1 MDLMLQ
7 NTSRDRR
14 FHWHTCAARAPD
26 PTAGGGINDSSTWY
40 FDESG
45 VQEQLRLNL
54 AALAAYGVGG
64 CNAFDIAS
72 SQTVSTS
79 SSTTTSSSS
88 STYGRLFINNGHSDF
103 HHCRF
108 GRFSARYS
116 TDEGPTTDENGYKPR
131 NFAYRSFAHTWLEN
145 YRHLLRSKLP
155 PFGYTTSASASTSN
169 HSVHSSAHSI
179 HHHTVNGSGG
189 GGIGS
194 GSSMQ
199 ILLPSFTPL
208 NMNTTAPHHFPGSQ
222 IAMVFAKTYELLAA
236 RDTNGPRLLAIITEE
251 LLNSAN
257 LMAFKSRRNNR
268 SGGLADRGVW
278 DPYAADFDEGPDDF
292 DAQDAQNRHQRT
304 GASTSQPPPLW
315 TVPLWEEVARLWTC
329 LLLAPGFSPAT
340 RDGWRERLLAWS
352 QSPQAPRHEI
362 YFFPSSYA
370 TNNPS
375 PTEDGSAAPRGS
387 REPTSV
393 FQLALDV
400 SALPLEISEEFP
412 PISRNTLSELIRI
425 LPADSRQC
433 TCPFCGVS
441 MVIRRAWGAEEDFV
455 TACLR
460 ASALHVMG
468 FGEAAT
474 RLAVTLANTLIA
486 CLEDVSHRGAM
497 LGEITSGPCSPTPSS
512 LTSQPPSFVRSNSGG
527 SGKAIGL
534 NSSSGGSGNQSRGGF
549 RSPPPPPPLQPQHF
563 SPFQQRNHYPC
574 TSAGMGLSSAATAN
588 TSASSYFHFSPPS
601 PSAPCVFP
609 YNHHY
614 HYQQGRHRFSP
625 WQRMPQ
631 RPDPSQYIYCSSEVS
646 LDCPFHEHGWL
657 GLPGRPVISLVEC
670 LLEAALQKLQDPSR
684 SGLSPSEYI
693 HLALKVGILVLCQQR
708 SLPSTSGAL
717 LACQAQEM
725 LLIHLLNTIP
735 RNAMTAQ
742 IIGPLIC
749 QLMGPPPPSLHPMGT
764 GTQGAWW
771 WSALGP
777 LVHPDTYPVH
787 VVAELLFGHL
797 LAGESAGAYTGEL
810 AYLVAAR
817 AMRLPVLEPVS
828 DSPLVINATTTTT
841 STAHQHGDNSSPP
854 STYTVSAAISASGA
868 FRSPP
873 LPSTFFNAAMTP
885 FARLPVLPLPLP
897 PPQPLPN
904 YHRQGQETRRH
915 QHPAFVNQDSVA
927 TAYRRDLGAM
937 EGRQARLAISLILA
951 SRSAVFRMDHFMR
964 VCDRHIHTS
973 ISLLSVSREVLAE
986 AIGHRL
992 HSSTSAFSLDEP
1004 AFLFNTS
1011 AAAAAATATTT
1022 GISGSANTG
1031 ASLTAGTTSAAGSL
1045 GFANLLPV
1053 NFVTTPLPTNALQ
1066 ERISL
1071 VCAAFHL
1078 ALCVTVRT
1086 AWPRVHWRRREMLGW
1101 AVSTG
1106 LLAGP
1111 PALLHLTQAWSVY
1124 ASPRE
1129 AVTWLAPTLLAC
1141 IACISPVGGA
1151 AGVGAGVSRGAGAR
1165 PTRNSAEGMLFL
1177 LPRIY
1182 SFFSFTPLAVEQI
1195 KVAVRQ
1201 MTIQHLKEA
1210 HLCAYSGDNCH
1221 HCSGICENV
1230 GEIDVVDQVY
1240 SGSKHEGTCSDAKE
1254 DEEDFAEPLWFYPA
1268 CNSQE
1273 APRPLR
1279 LGSRYVEIVVEKARN
1294 LFPLLAFLFGYTIVF
1309 LTYGVYQALVAFRLS
1324 TSLSFPPVIFAN
1336 KDATGGGVVWL
1347 TADPFARFYY
1357 RPCPVRSTR
1366 YRPKIRRHSLSPQ
1379 QESACLAKYQRSLDI
1394 LETVHLL
1401 QTCVEPLTRRWPKF
1415 DASPQQRLANY
1426 SGAAAQDPVN
1436 CALTAL
1442 QLTELDAASFE
1453 ATYQLVVEAAKSGS
1467 LGPTHLFSAA
1477 RHLDARGYPL
1487 WAFPLTVHAM
1497 RLFSL
1502 SGLQESHPVAH
1513 DVLWSCL
1520 LAHRI
1525 GLTAL
1530 QEILSH
1536 VVRNVHCP
1544 TLLAD
1549 ILHRC
1554 RAPPPPSLPPLP
1566 TPQYHPHSHH
1576 HPNHHHRVDGNHVY
1590 AGYYPT
1596 SKQAQPPLLPVDSPP
1611 LKPLLEATI
1620 SAFVATTHA
1629 RLANISPRQYAD
1641 FLDFLSRARDTFV
1654 LLKPDGPAQFRQLVS
1669 CLCHSYR
1676 GKRKLIALLNERF
1689 HHT

>member
-1 MDLMLQ
+1 MKRQFEDPNNVSRRKIRRLDPDLCSEKYVSQVLSLFDISAMSVAYHLPFEYVETTLVHVPDPVQERIIFYSFPRDSADIKTYSSFMSYKSGSTEKSPFAVGEQMFQKNCVEDAIQIGFHLTGVVKPDGNIRGLLDSKTSKVSMTFDRCKITSVCCTCNSRGLSWCPHAVALALFRINKPDGVNYRAPISDTLVKMDRGQLQ
-7 NTSRDRR
+7 KFAQYLIASHPNRVLASAQHLADKLLQRDSQMNK
-14 FHWHTCAARAPD
+14 TYGAPD

-54 AALAAYGVGG
+54 AALAAYGAGG
-64 CNAFDIAS
+64 CNAFDMISTPAA
-72 SQTVSTS
+72 STS
-79 SSTTTSSSS
+79 SSTTFSLSS
-88 STYGRLFINNGHSDF
+88 STYGRLFVNNSHSDF

-108 GRFSARYS
+108 SRFSARYS
-116 TDEGPTTDENGYKPR
+116 IDEGPITDENGFKPR

-155 PFGYTTSASASTSN
+155 PFGYTTSASAATSSN
-169 HSVHSSAHSI
+169 HPVHSSVHSM
-179 HHHTVNGSGG
+179 HHHIVNANGG
-189 GGIGS
+189 GSAGG
-194 GSSMQ
+194 GSMQ
-199 ILLPSFTPL
+199 SLFPSFTPPT
-208 NMNTTAPHHFPGSQ
+208 MHSTAPHHFPGSQ
-222 IAMVFAKTYELLAA
+222 IAMVFAKTYELLAS

-257 LMAFKSRRNNR
+257 LMVLKSRRNNR
-268 SGGLADRGVW
+268 GGGLADRGVW
-278 DPYAADFDEGPDDF
+278 DPYAGDFDEAADDP
-292 DAQDAQNRHQRT
+292 DAQDAQHRQQRT
-304 GASTSQPPPLW
+304 GASVSQSPPIW

-340 RDGWRERLLAWS
+340 RDGWRQRLLAWS
-352 QSPQAPRHEI
+352 QSPQAPRDEI
-362 YFFPSSYA
+362 YFFPTYS
-370 TNNPS
+370 TNDAS
-375 PTEDGSAAPRGS
+375 PTEEGPAATRGS

-400 SALPLEISEEFP
+400 SALHLEISEEFP
-412 PISRNTLSELIRI
+412 PIPRNTLSELIRI
-425 LPADSRQC
+425 MPADSRQC
-433 TCPFCGVS
+433 TCPFCSAS

-474 RLAVTLANTLIA
+474 RLAVTLGNLLIA
-486 CLEDVSHRGAM
+486 CLEDVSHRSAI
-497 LGEITSGPCSPTPSS
+497 LGEMTSGPCSPTPSP

-527 SGKAIGL
+527 SVKASGL
-534 NSSSGGSGNQSRGGF
+534 NSTLGGSGSQSRGGF
-549 RSPPPPPPLQPQHF
+549 KSPPPPLPSQPQHF
-563 SPFQQRNHYPC
+563 SPLQQRSHYSC
-574 TSAGMGLSSAATAN
+574 TSAGISPSSNTAVN
-588 TSASSYFHFSPPS
+588 TSTSFSYFHFSPPS
-601 PSAPCVFP
+601 PSVPCVFP
-609 YNHHY
+609 HNYHH
-614 HYQQGRHRFSP
+614 HYQQGRHRFSS

-631 RPDPSQYIYCSSEVS
+631 RSEPSQHLYCSSEVS
-646 LDCPFHEHGWL
+646 LDCPFHEYGWL

-670 LLEAALQKLQDPSR
+670 LLEAASQKLQDPSR

-708 SLPSTSGAL
+708 SLPFTSGAL
-717 LACQAQEM
+717 LASQAQEM

-742 IIGPLIC
+742 IIGPLVC

-817 AMRLPVLEPVS
+817 AMRLPVLESVS
-828 DSPLVINATTTTT
+828 DSPLVINATTTT
-841 STAHQHGDNSSPP
+841 STAHRHGDNLSRP
-854 STYTVSAAISASGA
+854 SATISASNA

-885 FARLPVLPLPLP
+885 FSRLPVFFP
-897 PPQPLPN
+897 PPPPPPLN
-904 YHRQGQETRRH
+904 YHRQGQETLRH
-915 QHPAFVNQDSVA
+915 QHPAFVNQDSAA

-951 SRSAVFRMDHFMR
+951 SRSTVFRMDHFMR

-1004 AFLFNTS
+1004 AFLLNTS
-1011 AAAAAATATTT
+1011 AVTAAATANAT
-1022 GISGSANTG
+1022 GITGSTNTG

-1111 PALLHLTQAWSVY
+1111 PALLHLTQAWSLY

-1141 IACISPVGGA
+1141 IACVSPVSGPASSGVSTGVNGG
-1151 AGVGAGVSRGAGAR
+1151 AGVGARSSRS
-1165 PTRNSAEGMLFL
+1165 SAEGMLFL

-1195 KVAVRQ
+1195 KIAIRQ
-1201 MTIQHLKEA
+1201 MTIQHLKEIHFCA
-1210 HLCAYSGDNCH
+1210 HSGGNCYYR
-1221 HCSGICENV
+1221 SGICQGV
-1230 GEIDVVDQVY
+1230 GEIGVVDQIN
-1240 SGSKHEGTCSDAKE
+1240 SGSKQEGTCSDAEE
-1254 DEEDFAEPLWFYPA
+1254 DEKDF
-1268 CNSQE
+1268 
-1273 APRPLR
+1273 
-1279 LGSRYVEIVVEKARN
+1279 
-1294 LFPLLAFLFGYTIVF
+1294 
-1309 LTYGVYQALVAFRLS
+1309 
-1324 TSLSFPPVIFAN
+1324 
-1336 KDATGGGVVWL
+1336 
-1347 TADPFARFYY
+1347 
-1357 RPCPVRSTR
+1357 
-1366 YRPKIRRHSLSPQ
+1366 
-1379 QESACLAKYQRSLDI
+1379 
-1394 LETVHLL
+1394 
-1401 QTCVEPLTRRWPKF
+1401 
-1415 DASPQQRLANY
+1415 
-1426 SGAAAQDPVN
+1426 
-1436 CALTAL
+1436 
-1442 QLTELDAASFE
+1442 
-1453 ATYQLVVEAAKSGS
+1453 
-1467 LGPTHLFSAA
+1467 
-1477 RHLDARGYPL
+1477 
-1487 WAFPLTVHAM
+1487 
-1497 RLFSL
+1497 
-1502 SGLQESHPVAH
+1502 
-1513 DVLWSCL
+1513 
-1520 LAHRI
+1520 
-1525 GLTAL
+1525 
-1530 QEILSH
+1530 
-1536 VVRNVHCP
+1536 
-1544 TLLAD
+1544 
-1549 ILHRC
+1549 
-1554 RAPPPPSLPPLP
+1554 
-1566 TPQYHPHSHH
+1566 
-1576 HPNHHHRVDGNHVY
+1576 
-1590 AGYYPT
+1590 
-1596 SKQAQPPLLPVDSPP
+1596 
-1611 LKPLLEATI
+1611 LKPLQFH
-1620 SAFVATTHA
+1620 SAREPQQDEKETKGHA
-1629 RLANISPRQYAD
+1629 
-1641 FLDFLSRARDTFV
+1641 
-1654 LLKPDGPAQFRQLVS
+1654 
-1669 CLCHSYR
+1669 
-1676 GKRKLIALLNERF
+1676 
-1689 HHT
+1689 HHTN

>member
-1 MDLMLQ
+1 MKRQLEDPINVSRRKSRRLDSDLCSEKYVSEVLSLFDISAMSVAYHLPFEYVESTLVHVPDPVQERIIFYSFPRDSADIKTYSSFMSYKAGSSENSPFSIGEQIFQRNCVEDAIQIGFHLTGVVKTDGNIRGLLDSKTYKVSMTFDRCKITSVCCTCNSRGLSWCPHAVALALFRINRPGGVNYRAPISDTLVKMDRGQLQ
-7 NTSRDRR
+7 KFAQYLIASHPNRVLASAQHLADRLLQRDSQLNK
-14 FHWHTCAARAPD
+14 TYGAPD

-64 CNAFDIAS
+64 CNAFEIAS
-72 SQTVSTS
+72 SQTVSTFS

-88 STYGRLFINNGHSDF
+88 STYGRLFTNNGHSDF

-179 HHHTVNGSGG
+179 HHHSVIGSGG

-194 GSSMQ
+194 GSSIQ

-352 QSPQAPRHEI
+352 QSPQAPRDEI

-375 PTEDGSAAPRGS
+375 PIEDGSAAPRSS

-412 PISRNTLSELIRI
+412 PISRNTLSELIHI

-468 FGEAAT
+468 FAEAAT

-574 TSAGMGLSSAATAN
+574 TSAGMGLSSTATAN
-588 TSASSYFHFSPPS
+588 TSTSSYFHFSPPS
-601 PSAPCVFP
+601 SSAPCVFP

-631 RPDPSQYIYCSSEVS
+631 RSDPSQYIYCSSEVS

-742 IIGPLIC
+742 IIGPLVC

-828 DSPLVINATTTTT
+828 DSPLVINATTTTL
-841 STAHQHGDNSSPP
+841 TAHQHGDNSSPP
-854 STYTVSAAISASGA
+854 STYTTSAAISASGA

-1004 AFLFNTS
+1004 AFLLNTS

-1031 ASLTAGTTSAAGSL
+1031 TSLTAGTTSAAGSL

-1151 AGVGAGVSRGAGAR
+1151 AGVGAGASRGAGAR
-1165 PTRNSAEGMLFL
+1165 PTRSSAEGMLFL

-1201 MTIQHLKEA
+1201 MTIQ
-1210 HLCAYSGDNCH
+1210 
-1221 HCSGICENV
+1221 
-1230 GEIDVVDQVY
+1230 
-1240 SGSKHEGTCSDAKE
+1240 
-1254 DEEDFAEPLWFYPA
+1254 
-1268 CNSQE
+1268 
-1273 APRPLR
+1273 
-1279 LGSRYVEIVVEKARN
+1279 
-1294 LFPLLAFLFGYTIVF
+1294 
-1309 LTYGVYQALVAFRLS
+1309 
-1324 TSLSFPPVIFAN
+1324 
-1336 KDATGGGVVWL
+1336 
-1347 TADPFARFYY
+1347 
-1357 RPCPVRSTR
+1357 
-1366 YRPKIRRHSLSPQ
+1366 
-1379 QESACLAKYQRSLDI
+1379 
-1394 LETVHLL
+1394 
-1401 QTCVEPLTRRWPKF
+1401 
-1415 DASPQQRLANY
+1415 
-1426 SGAAAQDPVN
+1426 AAAQDPVN

-1596 SKQAQPPLLPVDSPP
+1596 SKQAQPPLLPVDAPP

-1641 FLDFLSRARDTFV
+1641 FLDFLSRARDTFG